1 MICQIQQR
9 APGDVLFLSRSST
22 VRFKIMLILVVSVS
36 DFSVESVS
44 KLLSTFNFLCGVC
57 ILINLNCSSRNL
69 LVGNVHFSREKTSG
83 LPYLAGGQNLT
94 NALINTNRSAISN
107 MSYQGQLIFAHGKL
121 ILCHRHV
128 TYF

>member
-1 MICQIQQR
+1 M
-9 APGDVLFLSRSST
+9 
-22 VRFKIMLILVVSVS
+22 
-36 DFSVESVS
+36 
-44 KLLSTFNFLCGVC
+44 
-57 ILINLNCSSRNL
+57 INLNRSSRNL

-121 ILCHRHV
+121 ILCHRHLFLASITLDLKYLFDISLFV
-128 TYF
+128 NLVS